1 MTTEPQLP
9 PVSPPPSPAP
19 YPAPAPRQ
27 TSALA
32 ITSLVS
38 GILGWTLLPFLGSI
52 AAVICG
58 HMARAEIRRDPNLD
72 GDGMAVAGL
81 VLGWVSIAFGVLAIL
96 LVIVAILFFGGLAA
110 FIAANGG

>member
-19 YPAPAPRQ
+19 HPAPRQ

-110 FIAANGG
+110 FLAANGG

>member
-9 PVSPPPSPAP
+9 PVSPSPAP
-19 YPAPAPRQ
+19 QPAPAARP

-81 VLGWVSIAFGVLAIL
+81 GLGWVSIALGVLAIL

>member
-19 YPAPAPRQ
+19 YPAPRQ

-110 FIAANGG
+110 FLAANGG

>member
-1 MTTEPQLP
+1 MTNDPSLA
-9 PVSPPPSPAP
+9 PPPPPAP
-19 YPAPAPRQ
+19 LPSAPARP

-38 GILGWTLLPFLGSI
+38 GILGWTLLPLLGSV

-58 HMARAEIRRDPNLD
+58 HMARAEIRRDPAID
-72 GDGMAVAGL
+72 GDGMAIAGL
-81 VLGWVSIAFGVLAIL
+81 ILGWVSIALMVLA
-96 LVIVAILFFGGLAA
+96 VVAIVLIVVFFGGLAA

>member
-19 YPAPAPRQ
+19 YPAPRQ

-38 GILGWTLLPFLGSI
+38 GILGWTLLPVLGSI

-81 VLGWVSIAFGVLAIL
+81 VLGWVSIALGVLAIL

>member
-9 PVSPPPSPAP
+9 PVSPAPAP
-19 YPAPAPRQ
+19 LPAPAARP

-81 VLGWVSIAFGVLAIL
+81 VLGWVSIALGVLAIL

>member
-9 PVSPPPSPAP
+9 PVSPAPAP
-19 YPAPAPRQ
+19 LPAPAARP

-58 HMARAEIRRDPNLD
+58 HMARAEVRRDPNLD

-81 VLGWVSIAFGVLAIL
+81 VLGWVSIALGVLAIL